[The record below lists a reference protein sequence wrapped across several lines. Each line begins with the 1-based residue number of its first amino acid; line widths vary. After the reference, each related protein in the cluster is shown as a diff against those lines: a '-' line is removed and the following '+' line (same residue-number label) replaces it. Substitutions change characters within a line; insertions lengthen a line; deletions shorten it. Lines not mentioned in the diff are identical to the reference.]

1 MSDATPSKSVEW
13 LQLEL
18 ESGGTSLLLLDCR
31 SHELYESSHIESAI
45 NLAIPGLMLRRF
57 KKGNI
62 PIRTI
67 IPNHED
73 KEKFIRR
80 CKTDTVVLY
89 DECTADW
96 QDCGAP
102 ASVLGLILQ
111 KLWEDGCKAFYL
123 EGEWFCCRARP
134 RKQRKH
140 THSSVANVG
149 RL

>member
-1 MSDATPSKSVEW
+1 MSNVTPSKSVEW
-13 LQLEL
+13 LQLQL
-18 ESGGTSLLLLDCR
+18 ESGGASPSPLLLDCR
-31 SHELYESSHIESAI
+31 PHELYESSHIESAM

-80 CKTDTVVLY
+80 YKSDTVLLY

-96 QDCGAP
+96 QDSGAP
-102 ASVLGLILQ
+102 TSVLGLLLQ
-111 KLWEDGCKAFYL
+111 KLWEDGCRAYYL
-123 EGEWFCCRARP
+123 EGKT
-134 RKQRKH
+134 KQK
-140 THSSVANVG
+140 TAFKMSN
-149 RL
+149 

>member
-1 MSDATPSKSVEW
+1 MSDETPSKSVEW

-18 ESGGTSLLLLDCR
+18 ESGATSLLLLDCR

-45 NLAIPGLMLRRF
+45 NLVIPGLMLRRF

-80 CKTDTVVLY
+80 CKTDAVVLY
-89 DECTADW
+89 DECTLDW
-96 QDCGAP
+96 QDGVTAT
-102 ASVLGLILQ
+102 SVLGLLLH
-111 KLWEDGCKAFYL
+111 KLWEDGCRAYYL
-123 EGEWFCCRARP
+123 KGKEVCSLNMF
-134 RKQRKH
+134 
-140 THSSVANVG
+140 
-149 RL
+149 